1 MDDSEC
7 KNKLCPIKEVM
18 DFLGQKWT
26 LIILYNLNKVDVMR
40 FNELSDSLGISPRTL
55 TKRLVELE
63 EKGLINKKR
72 FNTIPPR
79 VDYSLTTKGKGLVKS
94 FDHLNKWALENFHN

>member
-1 MDDSEC
+1 MNESEC
-7 KNKLCPIKEVM
+7 KSQLCPIKEVM

-26 LIILYNLNKVDVMR
+26 LIILYNLDKVDVMR
-40 FNELSDSLGISPRTL
+40 FNELSENLKISPRTL

-63 EKGLINKKR
+63 SKKLVNKKR

-79 VDYSLTTKGKGLVKS
+79 VDYSLTEKGKGLVNS
-94 FDHLNKWALENFHN
+94 FTQLNQWALENFHN